1 MAAPATIMKKAMPIP
16 TKRPTMTLLF
26 SGPDEFAVTGA
37 ESAVAVELGG
47 IDTVVVEVR
56 AATIGSSDGAGV
68 VLEGFD
74 FVVAIVALMVAEAC
88 DGSRSFTR
96 QPTKS

>member
-1 MAAPATIMKKAMPIP
+1 LKKMAAPATIMKKAMPIP

-47 IDTVVVEVR
+47 D
-56 AATIGSSDGAGV
+56 
-68 VLEGFD
+68 
-74 FVVAIVALMVAEAC
+74 
-88 DGSRSFTR
+88 
-96 QPTKS
+96 